1 MLRGIRNSIYLWW
14 WNSTRRVGPKRK
26 IRLIRTYVT
35 YGKGVTDLTWK
46 LKYGGMTRYISE
58 RVNDYNLIS
67 TIRMI
72 EREKLPREIERMK
85 ETIREKR
92 KQGE

>member
-1 MLRGIRNSIYLWW
+1 M
-14 WNSTRRVGPKRK
+14 
-26 IRLIRTYVT
+26 
-35 YGKGVTDLTWK
+35 TWK